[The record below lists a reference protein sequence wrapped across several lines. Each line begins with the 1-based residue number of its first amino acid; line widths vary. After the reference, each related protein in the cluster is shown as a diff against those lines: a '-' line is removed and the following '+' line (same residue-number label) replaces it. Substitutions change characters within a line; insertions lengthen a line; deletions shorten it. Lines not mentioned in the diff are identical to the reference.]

1 MSVREYILGTATYTV
16 TGADPEGCLNRLTRE
31 GIPVWNINQE
41 EPLTLSFAS
50 WTGQESRIFDLSN
63 KACCQSQCTRK
74 RGMKQDLSRALRRPA
89 LLLSLITAVVLSFLM
104 EGLIWKIHIDADDP
118 AIATEISHVLR
129 DMGVD
134 IWRSSKSVDPQDIR
148 YALLNRVPKL
158 SWVAV
163 NPKGGK
169 LTVLALSKES
179 EEQEGTEIPCNLVAC
194 RDGVITESVVLEGM
208 SLVKPGQSV
217 KEGQILV
224 SGIEDYGIYMKAVR
238 ATGEIYGQTWRK
250 GTLIIPSIERI
261 KHYTGRTYR
270 EINLI
275 IGRKFINLKGSS
287 SILGGTCDKMIDTEQ
302 MCLPG
307 CPFPLYLQRVTYR
320 EYTILERPLPRDQA
334 VELLC
339 GSWENCLLSSMVAG
353 RVEKTDSVC
362 FEEGGLYIFCGESIC
377 HELLSRFMELEPLTK
392 GEDPIGTDH

>member
-1 MSVREYILGTATYTV
+1 MGVREYIVGTAVYTV
-16 TGADPEGCLNRLTRE
+16 TGADTEGCLNHLTRE
-31 GIPVWNINQE
+31 GIPVWNINRVD
-41 EPLTLSFAS
+41 PLTLAFH
-50 WTGQESRIFDLSN
+50 SRERLEQQILAIVDR
-63 KACCQSQCTRK
+63 ACCHGQCTNK
-74 RGMKQDLSRALRRPA
+74 RGMRQDLSAALRRPI
-89 LLLSLITAVVLSFLM
+89 LLLSLIAAMVLSFLM
-104 EGLIWKIHIDADDP
+104 EGLIWKIHIDVEDP
-118 AIATEISHVLR
+118 DTETEIAHVLR

-134 IWRSSKSVDPQDIR
+134 IWKHSKAVDPQELR
-148 YALLNRVPKL
+148 YALLNRIPQL

-163 NPKGGK
+163 NPRGGK
-169 LTVLALSKES
+169 LTVLALCKER
-179 EEQEGTEIPCNLVAC
+179 EEQTSHSAPCNLVAC

-208 SLVKPGQSV
+208 PLVKTGQSV
-217 KEGQILV
+217 RAGQILV
-224 SGIEDYGIYMKAVR
+224 SGIEDYGIYLKAVQ
-238 ATGEIYGQTWRK
+238 ATGEIYGQTWRQ
-250 GTLIIPSIERI
+250 GTLVTPSVEGI
-261 KHYTGRTYR
+261 KHYTGRTSQ

-275 IGRKFINLKGSS
+275 VGRKFINLKGSS

-320 EYTILERPLPRDQA
+320 EYTILEHPMPRDRA
-334 VELLC
+334 LELLC

-377 HELLSRFMELEPLTK
+377 HELLSRPMELEPLMK